1 MGFGVNFFLI
11 FGIGSVATAIGG
23 YMADDFGVDRFYLVM
38 SVIAFAALAA
48 AIGVYLVKPYL
59 LKGALH
65 LVKDSGNSD

>member
-23 YMADDFGVDRFYLVM
+23 YVADDLGVDRFYLVM
-38 SVIAFAALAA
+38 SVIAFVALAA

-59 LKGALH
+59 LKGSLH
-65 LVKDSGNSD
+65 LE